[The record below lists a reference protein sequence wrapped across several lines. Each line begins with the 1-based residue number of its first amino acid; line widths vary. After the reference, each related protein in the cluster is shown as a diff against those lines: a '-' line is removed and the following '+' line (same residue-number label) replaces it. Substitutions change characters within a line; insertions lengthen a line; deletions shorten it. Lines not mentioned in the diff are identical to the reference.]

1 MATQS
6 SSSPRQPSNPEG
18 DALPSN
24 RRNIFNNATERI
36 PLRLTLTFSDGTTH
50 REGWSKHADRYGMPD
65 RESLAWFVRETEV
78 QLNRGIKEAKV
89 TMGKGVVLANWTTKA
104 A

>member
-1 MATQS
+1 
-6 SSSPRQPSNPEG
+6 
-18 DALPSN
+18 
-24 RRNIFNNATERI
+24 
-36 PLRLTLTFSDGTTH
+36 
-50 REGWSKHADRYGMPD
+50 MPD